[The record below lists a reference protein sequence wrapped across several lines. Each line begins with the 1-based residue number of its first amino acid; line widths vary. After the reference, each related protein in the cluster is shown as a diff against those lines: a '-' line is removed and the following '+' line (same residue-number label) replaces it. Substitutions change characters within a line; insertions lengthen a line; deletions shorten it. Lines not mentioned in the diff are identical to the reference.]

1 MTTAY
6 VPQEFEDSWQVY
18 WEKNK
23 IYQTPSQPRP
33 EKKRYVLAMFP
44 YPSGSGLHVGHV
56 RIYTGTDVLARYLR
70 MKGYDVLH
78 PMGFDAFGLPAEN
91 AAIKAKKNPMEMVP
105 QNIIN
110 FKKQMQRLG
119 LSYDWQR
126 QLSTTDPQYYRHT
139 QELFLQFFRLG
150 LLYKKN
156 TPVYYCDSCRTGLAE
171 EEVLANG
178 THERCGKPIT
188 RKNLPQWLF
197 KITDYSDSLLS
208 TLKDLNWPNGIL
220 QMQKNWIGKD
230 KGLNIHFTDK
240 HTKEPITVWT
250 RFWETLFGVTF
261 LVMAPE
267 HSWVSEG
274 LAKKRF
280 PKAVNDYVEQALRKT
295 DEQRL
300 KEEKAKTGVFTG
312 CYAINPVNGQT
323 VPIWVADYVLS
334 NVGTAA
340 VMGVPAHDE
349 RDLAF
354 AKKYQLP
361 VIEVIKN
368 DKIINSDQFNHLSA
382 SGAGKQKMA
391 QWLIDQKL
399 ALWQINYHLRD
410 WIFSRQRYWGEPIP
424 MVYCKVCAEQKK
436 SYFDTEEYEIE
447 LEKINKTN
455 PQLYQ
460 ATLKRLLKFRANL
473 YGWFPIK
480 ETELPLEL
488 PHLQKYEPSSDGQSP
503 LAKSGDWLKVSCPHC
518 KGPAKRE
525 TDTMPNWA
533 GSCWYFLHFAQ
544 NHTPGVLRSKAIGNS
559 PYLPV
564 DWYLGGAEHAV
575 LHLLYA
581 RFWAHVLN
589 DLKILDFREPFLR
602 LKNVG
607 MVLAEDHRK
616 MSKSVGNV
624 INPDEVVEKYG
635 ADSLRL
641 YEMFMAPFSQE
652 IGWSTNNLLGARRF
666 LQKVYQLLNDS
677 AKIAKTA
684 AEEDSTLVAKLQTTI
699 DKVDKDIT
707 NVKFNTAIS
716 TLMEF
721 VNDWQKTRLA
731 QHNAEKFL
739 KLLAPFAPFMAEQI
753 WQKVF
758 KKTTSIHL
766 EAWPN
771 SITLDDQKLEI
782 NLPISINGKIRA
794 LLKVDNQIA
803 KNEKQILNL
812 ALSHQSI
819 IKYLALQKYRYIYVP
834 GKVLN
839 FIIK

>member
-1 MTTAY
+1 
-6 VPQEFEDSWQVY
+6 
-18 WEKNK
+18 
-23 IYQTPSQPRP
+23 
-33 EKKRYVLAMFP
+33 
-44 YPSGSGLHVGHV
+44 
-56 RIYTGTDVLARYLR
+56 
-70 MKGYDVLH
+70 
-78 PMGFDAFGLPAEN
+78 
-91 AAIKAKKNPMEMVP
+91 
-105 QNIIN
+105 
-110 FKKQMQRLG
+110 
-119 LSYDWQR
+119 
-126 QLSTTDPQYYRHT
+126 
-139 QELFLQFFRLG
+139 
-150 LLYKKN
+150 
-156 TPVYYCDSCRTGLAE
+156 
-171 EEVLANG
+171 
-178 THERCGKPIT
+178 
-188 RKNLPQWLF
+188 
-197 KITDYSDSLLS
+197 
-208 TLKDLNWPNGIL
+208 
-220 QMQKNWIGKD
+220 
-230 KGLNIHFTDK
+230 
-240 HTKEPITVWT
+240 
-250 RFWETLFGVTF
+250 
-261 LVMAPE
+261 
-267 HSWVSEG
+267 
-274 LAKKRF
+274 
-280 PKAVNDYVEQALRKT
+280 
-295 DEQRL
+295 
-300 KEEKAKTGVFTG
+300 
-312 CYAINPVNGQT
+312 
-323 VPIWVADYVLS
+323 
-334 NVGTAA
+334 
-340 VMGVPAHDE
+340 
-349 RDLAF
+349 
-354 AKKYQLP
+354 
-361 VIEVIKN
+361 
-368 DKIINSDQFNHLSA
+368 
-382 SGAGKQKMA
+382 
-391 QWLIDQKL
+391 
-399 ALWQINYHLRD
+399 
-410 WIFSRQRYWGEPIP
+410 
-424 MVYCKVCAEQKK
+424 
-436 SYFDTEEYEIE
+436 
-447 LEKINKTN
+447 
-455 PQLYQ
+455 
-460 ATLKRLLKFRANL
+460 
-473 YGWFPIK
+473 
-480 ETELPLEL
+480 
-488 PHLQKYEPSSDGQSP
+488 
-503 LAKSGDWLKVSCPHC
+503 
-518 KGPAKRE
+518 
-525 TDTMPNWA
+525 
-533 GSCWYFLHFAQ
+533 
-544 NHTPGVLRSKAIGNS
+544 
-559 PYLPV
+559 
-564 DWYLGGAEHAV
+564 
-575 LHLLYA
+575 
-581 RFWAHVLN
+581 
-589 DLKILDFREPFLR
+589 